1 MVSPSP
7 MSTSA
12 VTGSANMS
20 RPASAER
27 AIWVALIALA
37 LATAMYCRAL
47 LIMVN
52 ATALATPAA
61 SIAST
66 TIGGVANAPSSP
78 TRTKAI
84 APVEIM
90 PVSVMI
96 DKRLLGRQPVGHP
109 PAIDRSPDTVG
120 HAGAHRRQYRNR
132 DQNRFHLG

>member
-1 MVSPSP
+1 MVRPRP

-20 RPASAER
+20 RPANADS

-47 LIMVN
+47 LIVVN

-78 TRTKAI
+78 TRRKAMT
-84 APVEIM
+84 PVEIM
-90 PVSVMI
+90 PVRVTIESACSV
-96 DKRLLGRQPVGHP
+96 V
-109 PAIDRSPDTVG
+109 
-120 HAGAHRRQYRNR
+120 
-132 DQNRFHLG
+132 NRFATLRR